1 MGPFFLCYNAFMKY
15 SLETSRLIL
24 RPWKNEDKEPFAQM
38 GQDPEV
44 MRFFPKLLSKDES
57 DAMVDRLQGII
68 DEKGWGMWAVELK
81 ETGEFIGFT
90 GLNIPRF
97 EAHFTPCVE
106 IGWRLKKE
114 FWNKG
119 YATEAARESLRFG
132 FEILKLEEIVAMASK
147 ENAPSTNVMTKLGMT
162 YDPSDD
168 FDHPLIPNE
177 DLKRC
182 LLYRLENSSF

>member
-1 MGPFFLCYNAFMKY
+1 MNYP
-15 SLETSRLIL
+15 LETPRLIL
-24 RPWKNEDKEPFAQM
+24 RPWKNEDRAPFAEM

-44 MRFFPKLLSKDES
+44 MRFFPKLLSREES
-57 DAMVDRLQGII
+57 DAMVDKLQGII
-68 DEKGWGMWAVELK
+68 DEKGWGIWALELK
-81 ETGEFIGFT
+81 STNEFIGFT

-132 FEILKLEEIVAMASK
+132 FEILKLEEIVAMAVK
-147 ENAPSTNVMTKLGMT
+147 ENVASTNVMVKLGMT
-162 YDPSDD
+162 YDPTAD
-168 FDHPLIPNE
+168 FDHPLVPNE
-177 DLKRC
+177 NLKRHV
-182 LLYRLENSSF
+182 LYRLKK

>member
-1 MGPFFLCYNAFMKY
+1 MNYP
-15 SLETSRLIL
+15 LETPRLIL
-24 RPWKNEDKEPFAQM
+24 RPWKNEDKAPFAEM

-44 MRFFPKLLSKDES
+44 MRFFPKLLSREES
-57 DAMVDRLQGII
+57 DAMVDRLQAII

-81 ETGEFIGFT
+81 STKEFIGFT

-132 FEILKLEEIVAMASK
+132 FEILKLEEIVAMASTG
-147 ENAPSTNVMTKLGMT
+147 NTPSTNVMIKLGMT
-162 YDPSDD
+162 YDEAAD
-168 FDHPLIPNE
+168 FDHPLAPNE
-177 DLKRC
+177 DINKRC
-182 LLYRLENSSF
+182 VLYRLKK